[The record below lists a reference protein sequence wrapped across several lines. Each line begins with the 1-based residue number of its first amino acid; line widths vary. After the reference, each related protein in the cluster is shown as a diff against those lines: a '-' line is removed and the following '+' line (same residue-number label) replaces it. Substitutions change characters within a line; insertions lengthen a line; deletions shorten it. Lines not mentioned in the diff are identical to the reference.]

1 MSNALLLA
9 LLATAAAP
17 PAQPPSSLT
26 PQSLSGALQTMVGQ
40 TYEGGVRLAGVR
52 AEGDTLVLVLDGPR
66 GWRRA
71 LSPLQTS
78 DVFLDS
84 FCQDRDF
91 EYFVHGNLMR
101 VDTIEGGADSR
112 PGPVINAC
120 PPTHPARP

>member
-1 MSNALLLA
+1 MSSALLLA
-9 LLATAAAP
+9 LLAAAP
-17 PAQPPSSLT
+17 PAQSSGLT

-66 GWRRA
+66 GWRRT
-71 LSPLQTS
+71 LSSQQTS
-78 DVFLDS
+78 DLFLDS

-120 PPTHPARP
+120 PPSHPARP

>member
-1 MSNALLLA
+1 MINAMLLA
-9 LLATAAAP
+9 LLAAAP
-17 PAQPPSSLT
+17 PAPPSSSLT

-66 GWRRA
+66 GWRRT
-71 LSPLQTS
+71 LSSQQTS
-78 DVFLDS
+78 DLFLDS

-101 VDTIEGGADSR
+101 VDTIEGGADTR
-112 PGPVINAC
+112 PGPVISAC
-120 PPTHPARP
+120 PPAHPARP